1 MQTLQEPGEVSEG
14 RKALR
19 AFLHANTLARQ
30 KTTQASKPSPPSA
43 ALTAAAAKLASTPSP
58 ESQAK
63 GPIIKWAEPAGP
75 HAITPGEKPSP
86 QAETP
91 GVKNH
96 SQAKGSKSASV
107 GSDGKLARSTQ
118 PASHAASD
126 LGSSKKRPKT
136 QVQARTLAK
145 PEAKKLGVVAA
156 QQAAQPV
163 ARKTVPAPAATEQY
177 AISDHPGKASHLLE
191 THSNKHGQRS
201 AKATADAASQQPS
214 APGKSDRAIP
224 RQVVFEGKSALS
236 DAQLV
241 PVHAGV
247 PGLSRPRSADQTGS
261 IITSLTIAKLAPASA
276 AQQAKQAEQAK
287 QARLAKATLKVQPG
301 SRQNNDSTLKAVT
314 GKRKKADAEM
324 VPAAN
329 TSSMAPAL
337 PLALSQTSSSGPTAP
352 NFHTPSPNTSP
363 DQPGS
368 GKKRKIRW
376 DPEAAAASELAFDI
390 RLAAWRKVAEG
401 TAVRPHE
408 HVPSETPALH
418 AAASGPATSGASP
431 AGVNS
436 KADCG
441 SALRTHAQS
450 SQSGVK
456 LPGSLSSPADKPA
469 DVGEEKAHAGEEEAK
484 LKSGQALEVVACSSK
499 LSWRWGT
506 GSAITGHFTALQTDM
521 LTLAAGDANMGT
533 GELL

>member
-1 MQTLQEPGEVSEG
+1 MLNRLQTLQEPGEVSEG

-43 ALTAAAAKLASTPSP
+43 ALTPAAANLASTPSP

-63 GPIIKWAEPAGP
+63 GSIIKWAEPAGP
-75 HAITPGEKPSP
+75 HATTSEEKPSP

-91 GVKNH
+91 GVKTH
-96 SQAKGSKSASV
+96 SQAKGSKSAAV
-107 GSDGKLARSTQ
+107 GSDGKLARSRQ

-126 LGSSKKRPKT
+126 LGSSNKRPKT
-136 QVQARTLAK
+136 QVQAHILAK
-145 PEAKKLGVVAA
+145 PEAKKPSVVAA

-191 THSNKHGQRS
+191 THSNKHGQRL

-214 APGKSDRAIP
+214 APAKSDRAIP
-224 RQVVFEGKSALS
+224 RQVVFKGKSALS

-241 PVHAGV
+241 PIHAGV

-287 QARLAKATLKVQPG
+287 QARLAKATSKVQPG
-301 SRQNNDSTLKAVT
+301 ARQNNDSNLNAVT

-329 TSSMAPAL
+329 TSSVAAAL
-337 PLALSQTSSSGPTAP
+337 PLTTSSGPTAP

-408 HVPSETPALH
+408 HVPAETQALH
-418 AAASGPATSGASP
+418 AAASRPATSSASP

-441 SALRTHAQS
+441 SALCTHAQS

-456 LPGSLSSPADKPA
+456 LPGNLSSPADKPA
-469 DVGEEKAHAGEEEAK
+469 DVREEKAHDGEEEAK
-484 LKSGQALEVVACSSK
+484 LKSGQALEVACSSK